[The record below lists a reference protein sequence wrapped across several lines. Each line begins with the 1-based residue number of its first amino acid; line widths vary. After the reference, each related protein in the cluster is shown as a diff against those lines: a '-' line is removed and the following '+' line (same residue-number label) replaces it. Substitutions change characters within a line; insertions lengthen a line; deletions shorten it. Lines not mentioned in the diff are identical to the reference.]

1 MSPFREPASLI
12 WLGDLG
18 WARHL
23 AVQNLAANE
32 QNRCVGQL
40 GVIVYARARCVSSW
54 RVKRLLRRK
63 GYVSKVVDVSRYGK
77 PSPRWRN
84 SDGGKKAPQVFIDG
98 RPVGGL
104 RELTDL
110 DRSDH
115 LDRLMHGEI

>member
-12 WLGDLG
+12 WLGDPG

-23 AVQNLAANE
+23 AVQNVAANE
-32 QNRCVGQL
+32 QNRCIGQL
-40 GVIVYARARCVSSW
+40 GVIVYAKARCVSSW
-54 RVKRLLRRK
+54 RVKRLLKRK
-63 GYVSKVVDVSRYGK
+63 GYVSNVVDVSRYGK

-110 DRSDH
+110 DR
-115 LDRLMHGEI
+115 